1 MPIVSLLQMS
11 ILVPPKHCVSLG
23 VMTTRW
29 FFLFSGLGTS
39 QAERVPSPH
48 GYGQNTQVQCRHDV
62 GDGPHLLG
70 VVWVGPAS
78 LLLGHMSRVEHLDC
92 YLWVLRGVDSQE

>member
-48 GYGQNTQVQCRHDV
+48 GITTTGAYEQSGTF
-62 GDGPHLLG
+62 G
-70 VVWVGPAS
+70 
-78 LLLGHMSRVEHLDC
+78 LLLVGLE
-92 YLWVLRGVDSQE
+92 RGGFSGVTHSKSVFECPQSSVMTTVSVS